1 MNEVL
6 GIGFGTLMGV
16 FIGGATNYLAIRMLF
31 RPHRPWRIGQWTLP
45 FTPGLIPKRHG
56 ALARQLGELVA
67 RHLVT
72 AKGLRRAMASPAWR
86 NAVTAWV
93 RRCLRRA
100 LTDERPLC
108 DIVAALPGEVR
119 RTGLRLFLRLV
130 REGETVATAVLRR
143 RLVGAGAQP
152 IGALVPPNVRVG
164 VERLAERAAPHV
176 ARLLADFLAS
186 EKGRRALAR
195 IVREAVAQ
203 RGVVG
208 ALAGAL
214 LPEERV
220 ALGLSRVLA
229 DRLRRPAAED
239 ALARLLRALVT
250 ELWRCPAVTFVTM
263 LPERPGSHLV
273 TRLLR
278 LLASPRWAEVTLA
291 EMGRLLPA
299 RVVDVWIPAAVL
311 AILDGLA
318 ARADRLLGSL
328 PLAEAVREEVEAF
341 SLPEL
346 EARIVEVAGRELRW
360 ITWIGAVIGGVVGAV
375 QTVILWGLG

>member
-1 MNEVL
+1 
-6 GIGFGTLMGV
+6 
-16 FIGGATNYLAIRMLF
+16 
-31 RPHRPWRIGQWTLP
+31 
-45 FTPGLIPKRHG
+45 
-56 ALARQLGELVA
+56 
-67 RHLVT
+67 
-72 AKGLRRAMASPAWR
+72 
-86 NAVTAWV
+86 
-93 RRCLRRA
+93 
-100 LTDERPLC
+100 
-108 DIVAALPGEVR
+108 
-119 RTGLRLFLRLV
+119 
-130 REGETVATAVLRR
+130 
-143 RLVGAGAQP
+143 
-152 IGALVPPNVRVG
+152 
-164 VERLAERAAPHV
+164 
-176 ARLLADFLAS
+176 
-186 EKGRRALAR
+186 
-195 IVREAVAQ
+195 
-203 RGVVG
+203 
-208 ALAGAL
+208 
-214 LPEERV
+214 
-220 ALGLSRVLA
+220 SRVLA

-278 LLASPRWAEVTLA
+278 LLASPRRAGVTLA